1 MAIFEFH
8 TKIATK
14 KFFGQEQRGIVVMNE
29 RIKELAVQADL
40 LIKKTNGDE
49 FRYGNFDPKFQK
61 FAELIIR
68 ECIKQAHGVA
78 DLRGVNDDMVYGAD
92 TAAVRIHR
100 YFGVKE

>member
-1 MAIFEFH
+1 
-8 TKIATK
+8 
-14 KFFGQEQRGIVVMNE
+14 MNE
-29 RIKELAVQADL
+29 RIRLLALQAGEYVNSVYTPPVRSNTPGKIWEDGHVNWH
-40 LIKKTNGDE
+40 TQFN
-49 FRYGNFDPKFQK
+49 QK

-68 ECIKQAHGVA
+68 ECVNQAHGVT